1 MGIIK
6 AVTGAIGGAL
16 ADQWLEVY
24 EPSDMQDTTV
34 FAPGV
39 KVHKD
44 SRRTSKNDDGRID
57 QAHPIHNWKED
68 A

>member
-6 AVTGAIGGAL
+6 AVAGAIGGGL

-34 FAPGV
+34 FVPGV

-44 SRRTSKNDDGRID
+44 SRRTSNTKGTDNTVSNG
-57 QAHPIHNWKED
+57 
-68 A
+68 